1 MTARI
6 TQLRIA
12 GLRTL
17 ADVTLPLEGLTVLI
31 GNNGSGKS
39 SLIEGIELL
48 RKLSEP
54 NFFSLL
60 HGAHGGLL
68 SLLRHDAHQL
78 TLGVRMAGLV
88 DANTFDYEVTLALD
102 GDHARIATETLTHI
116 DGDETEVVMRRHGL
130 DVEQIWLGEV
140 VKARVDRLAL
150 SSFTDVVVSVGQLT
164 DALAGIAVHLPFST
178 TARWAAN
185 EQRLPPGMRDF
196 NVIEP
201 ATGLGRFGSNLANAY
216 HTLKNDLGRAHWEET
231 LDYIQLGLGMDVEDV
246 SVSAAAGGGQ
256 VAIAVQSRL
265 HGRIPAYSLSD
276 GMLSYLAFVALH
288 RLDEGRTL
296 LAFDEPEL
304 HLHPALLMRVLA
316 MLEASARTH
325 PVVLAT
331 HSDRLLDGLSDP
343 AGQAAICGLDE
354 RGATQIE
361 RLDADRLGRWL
372 EDYRGLGE
380 LRADGEL
387 GSVLQPHA
395 AASPRP

>member
-6 TQLRIA
+6 TELRIA

-17 ADVTLPLEGLTVLI
+17 ADVVLPLDGLTVLI

-54 NFFSLL
+54 NFYALL
-60 HGAHGGLL
+60 HEHHGGLHG
-68 SLLRHDAHQL
+68 LLRRGAHEL
-78 TLGVRMAGLV
+78 TFEVRLTTPSAARFAYV
-88 DANTFDYEVTLALD
+88 VTLALVRD
-102 GDHARIATETLTHI
+102 RARITKEALTEMGASAVLMSRDGTDVTHVWHGPAFHR
-116 DGDETEVVMRRHGL
+116 DADE
-130 DVEQIWLGEV
+130 
-140 VKARVDRLAL
+140 LAL
-150 SSFTDVVVSVGQLT
+150 HAFGDTVEPIRELKATLSR
-164 DALAGIAVHLPFST
+164 IAVHLPFNA
-178 TARWAAN
+178 TARWAAS

-196 NVIEP
+196 NVIGP
-201 ATGLGRFGSNLANAY
+201 AAGLARFGSNLANAY

-246 SVSAAAGGGQ
+246 SVTAAAGGGQ

-316 MLEASARTH
+316 MLEANALEH

-343 AGQAAICGLDE
+343 ARQAALCALDE
-354 RGATQIE
+354 HGATRVE
-361 RLDADRLGRWL
+361 RLDAHRLGRWL

-387 GSVLQPHA
+387 GSVIHHTPPA
-395 AASPRP
+395 AEV

>member
-1 MTARI
+1 MSNGDDLHYEYTATVTLVRDSARI
-6 TQLRIA
+6 T
-12 GLRTL
+12 
-17 ADVTLPLEGLTVLI
+17 
-31 GNNGSGKS
+31 K
-39 SLIEGIELL
+39 
-48 RKLSEP
+48 
-54 NFFSLL
+54 
-60 HGAHGGLL
+60 
-68 SLLRHDAHQL
+68 
-78 TLGVRMAGLV
+78 
-88 DANTFDYEVTLALD
+88 EV
-102 GDHARIATETLTHI
+102 
-116 DGDETEVVMRRHGL
+116 
-130 DVEQIWLGEV
+130 
-140 VKARVDRLAL
+140 
-150 SSFTDVVVSVGQLT
+150 LT
-164 DALAGIAVHLPFST
+164 DAGTSAVLMRRDGADVAHAWPELRSTIHGPQSNELVIHAFGDTVESIRQLKDELVGIAVHLPFNT
-178 TARWAAN
+178 TAGWAAN
-185 EQRLPPGMRDF
+185 EQRLPRNMRDF

-201 ATGLGRFGSNLANAY
+201 ASGLHRFGSNLANAY

-246 SVSAAAGGGQ
+246 SVTAAPGGGH

-316 MLEASARTH
+316 MLETSARKH

-343 AGQAAICGLDE
+343 ARQTAVCALDE
-354 RGATQIE
+354 HGATCIE

-387 GSVLQPHA
+387 GSVLRHSSPA
-395 AASPRP
+395 ARP

>member
-17 ADVTLPLEGLTVLI
+17 ADVTLPLDGLTVLI

-54 NFFSLL
+54 HFYSLL
-60 HGAHGGLL
+60 HEHHGGLH
-68 SLLRHDAHQL
+68 SLLRRGVREL
-78 TLGVRMAGLV
+78 SLGVQVCLG
-88 DANTFDYEVTLALD
+88 NTSRYDYAIAVALD
-102 GDHARIATETLTHI
+102 RDRTSISHETLTEV
-116 DGDETEVVMRRHGL
+116 DTGDVVLRREGST
-130 DVEQIWLGEV
+130 VEPPIGQIFQGTNLLFDAVGSSFEPLRQV
-140 VKARVDRLAL
+140 REAL
-150 SSFTDVVVSVGQLT
+150 S
-164 DALAGIAVHLPFST
+164 GIAVHLPFRA
-178 TARWAAN
+178 TALWAVN

-196 NVIEP
+196 NVIKP
-201 ATGLGRFGSNLANAY
+201 ADHLDRFGSNLANAY

-231 LDYIQLGLGMDVEDV
+231 LDYIQLGLGMDIEDV
-246 SVSAAAGGGQ
+246 SISAAAGGGQ
-256 VAIAVQSRL
+256 VAIAVQSRV
-265 HGRIPAYSLSD
+265 HGRVPAYSLSD

-304 HLHPALLMRVLA
+304 HLHPALLMRVLT
-316 MLEASARTH
+316 MLEASAHAH

-343 AGQAAICGLDE
+343 ASQAAICALDQH
-354 RGATQIE
+354 GATQIE

-395 AASPRP
+395 ASPPRP

>member
-6 TQLRIA
+6 TELRIA

-17 ADVTLPLEGLTVLI
+17 ADVVLPLDGLTVLI
-31 GNNGSGKS
+31 GDNGSGKS

-54 NFFSLL
+54 NFCSLL
-60 HGAHGGLL
+60 NDHHGGLH
-68 SLLRHDAHQL
+68 SLLRRGDIEL
-78 TLGVRMAGLV
+78 TLVAKLLLEDGIPYEYWV
-88 DANTFDYEVTLALD
+88 DLRSDQTWATVDYEGLRRLD
-102 GDHARIATETLTHI
+102 TNEVLMERDRASFTSAWTKTDNQVR
-116 DGDETEVVMRRHGL
+116 GDELAIHA
-130 DVEQIWLGEV
+130 LG
-140 VKARVDRLAL
+140 RTFGPIG
-150 SSFTDVVVSVGQLT
+150 SFRS
-164 DALAGIAVHLPFST
+164 ALAGVSVHLPFNT
-178 TARWAAN
+178 TARWAAS

-201 ATGLGRFGSNLANAY
+201 ARGLARFGSNLANAY

-246 SVSAAAGGGQ
+246 SITAAAGGGQ

-316 MLEASARTH
+316 MLEANARKH

-343 AGQAAICGLDE
+343 ARQTAICALDE
-354 RGATQIE
+354 HGATRIE

-387 GSVLQPHA
+387 GSVLRLVAHP
-395 AASPRP
+395 

>member
-6 TQLRIA
+6 TELRIA

-17 ADVTLPLEGLTVLI
+17 ADIVLPLDGLTVLI
-31 GNNGSGKS
+31 GSNGSGKS

-54 NFFSLL
+54 NFCSLVNE
-60 HGAHGGLL
+60 HHGGLH
-68 SLLRHDAHQL
+68 SLLRRGSQEI
-78 TLGVRMAGLV
+78 TLSATVSLEDG
-88 DANTFDYEVTLALD
+88 TDYEYTV
-102 GDHARIATETLTHI
+102 
-116 DGDETEVVMRRHGL
+116 
-130 DVEQIWLGEV
+130 DVEPSQTWATIRYEGLRLLDTTKMLMERDRARFKSEWINDIQVRSNELAIHALG
-140 VKARVDRLAL
+140 RTFGPLGPL
-150 SSFTDVVVSVGQLT
+150 MTGLGNISVH
-164 DALAGIAVHLPFST
+164 VPFNT
-178 TARWAAN
+178 TARWAAS

-201 ATGLGRFGSNLANAY
+201 ATGLGRFGSNLANTY
-216 HTLKNDLGRAHWEET
+216 HTLKNEFGRAHWEET
-231 LDYIQLGLGMDVEDV
+231 LDYIQLGLGMDIEDV
-246 SVSAAAGGGQ
+246 SISAAAGGGQ
-256 VAIAVQSRL
+256 VAIAVESRL
-265 HGRIPAYSLSD
+265 HGRLPAYSLSD
-276 GMLSYLAFVALH
+276 GTLSYLAFVALH

-316 MLEASARTH
+316 MFEASARKH

-343 AGQAAICGLDE
+343 AAQAAICNLDE
-354 RGATQIE
+354 QGATRIE

-387 GSVLQPHA
+387 GSVLRHPSLA
-395 AASPRP
+395 ANA

>member
-6 TQLRIA
+6 TELRIA

-17 ADVTLPLEGLTVLI
+17 ADVTLPLDGLTVLI
-31 GNNGSGKS
+31 GSNGSGKS
-39 SLIEGIELL
+39 SLVEAIELL

-54 NFFSLL
+54 KFYGLL
-60 HGAHGGLL
+60 HDHHGGLHGLLRRGVNEL
-68 SLLRHDAHQL
+68 SLSVSVALDDAS
-78 TLGVRMAGLV
+78 RCE
-88 DANTFDYEVTLALD
+88 YSVTLALH
-102 GDHARIATETLTHI
+102 DHARITKESLVRLDTGETWLQR
-116 DGDETEVVMRRHGL
+116 DGAAVTNVWTPLHAPAN
-130 DVEQIWLGEV
+130 GE
-140 VKARVDRLAL
+140 LAL
-150 SSFTDVVVSVGQLT
+150 HAFGNTVEPIRELKT
-164 DALAGIAVHLPFST
+164 ALAGIGVHLPFNA
-178 TARWAAN
+178 TARWAAS

-201 ATGLGRFGSNLANAY
+201 ATGLARFGSNLANAY
-216 HTLKNDLGRAHWEET
+216 HTLRNDRGRAHWEET
-231 LDYIQLGLGMDVEDV
+231 LDYVQLGLGMDVEDV
-246 SVSAAAGGGQ
+246 SVTAAAGGGQ
-256 VAIAVQSRL
+256 VAIAVESRL

-316 MLEASARTH
+316 MFGASARKH

-343 AGQAAICGLDE
+343 AAQTAICALDE
-354 RGATQIE
+354 HGATRID

-387 GSVLQPHA
+387 GSVIRRS
-395 AASPRP
+395 SPADEP

>member
-6 TQLRIA
+6 TELRIA

-17 ADVTLPLEGLTVLI
+17 ADVTLPLDGLTVLI

-54 NFFSLL
+54 NFCSLL
-60 HGAHGGLL
+60 NDHHGGVQSLVRGGAVEITLIAKL
-68 SLLRHDAHQL
+68 SLEDGVPYEYTVGLRADQTWA
-78 TLGVRMAGLV
+78 TI
-88 DANTFDYEVTLALD
+88 DYE
-102 GDHARIATETLTHI
+102 GLTRRDTKEVLVERDRRVFKSAWTKTDI
-116 DGDETEVVMRRHGL
+116 QIRGDELAIHA
-130 DVEQIWLGEV
+130 LGRTFGPI
-140 VKARVDRLAL
+140 A
-150 SSFTDVVVSVGQLT
+150 SLT
-164 DALAGIAVHLPFST
+164 SALAGVSVHLPFST
-178 TARWAAN
+178 TARWAAR

-201 ATGLGRFGSNLANAY
+201 ATGLDRFGSNLANAY
-216 HTLKNDLGRAHWEET
+216 HTLRNDRGRAHWEET
-231 LDYIQLGLGMDVEDV
+231 LDYIQLGLGTDVEDV
-246 SVSAAAGGGQ
+246 SITAAAGGGQ

-304 HLHPALLMRVLA
+304 HLHPGLLMRVLA
-316 MLEASARTH
+316 MLEASARKH

-343 AGQAAICGLDE
+343 AGQTAICALDE
-354 RGATQIE
+354 HGATRIE

-387 GSVLQPHA
+387 GSVLRHSVSA
-395 AASPRP
+395 ADP